1 MGSYAIIPAAPV
13 LLDDVDFIET
23 AQAAELR
30 ATIRATL
37 RTQPSWALPVETLPP
52 VAGLGG
58 WGIDRGI
65 DTVSGRLLTGSHW
78 VEAVESLTDA
88 DRAAAEAVDPAVIIA
103 LLHAHSADVEVG
115 PLGSSPN
122 LLLPIDLSAAVTDNA
137 PLAPVDGAADFDAA
151 VVTALTGTAGD
162 RCRQGVR
169 PLCPSLPRQSTPNL
183 AEICEVGLRHILAA
197 RRNHVGTVNL
207 SVDEHVHEVRSLCAA
222 GAWA

>member
-13 LLDDVDFIET
+13 LLDDVDLIET
-23 AQAAELR
+23 RQTAELR

-37 RTQPSWALPVETLPP
+37 RTRPSWALPVESLPP

-65 DTVSGRLLTGSHW
+65 DTVSGRMLTGSHW

-88 DRAAAEAVDPAVIIA
+88 DRAAAESVDPAVIVA

-122 LLLPIDLSAAVTDNA
+122 LLLPLDLSAAVTDNA

-151 VVTALTGTAGD
+151 VVKALTGTAEIDTD
-162 RCRQGVR
+162 RLMA
-169 PLCPSLPRQSTPNL
+169 LCASAETVHADLTSLR
-183 AEICEVGLRHILAA
+183 IGIRHIVA
-197 RRNHVGTVNL
+197 REGSIFAPQL
-207 SVDEHVHEVRSLCAA
+207 SVNERVHEVRCLC
-222 GAWA
+222 GTGTWT

>member
-13 LLDDVDFIET
+13 LLDDVDLIET
-23 AQAAELR
+23 AQTAELR

-122 LLLPIDLSAAVTDNA
+122 LLLATYLSSAVTDNA

-151 VVTALTGTAGD
+151 VVTALTRT
-162 RCRQGVR
+162 
-169 PLCPSLPRQSTPNL
+169 
-183 AEICEVGLRHILAA
+183 AEIDTDRLMALCASAETVHADLTSLRAGIRHIVA
-197 RRNHVGTVNL
+197 HGGTISAPEL
-207 SVDEHVHEVRSLCAA
+207 SVDERVHEVRCLC
-222 GAWA
+222 GTGTWT